1 MSKSPFRSRQVP
13 GPVRSEFAARKDG
26 SKLLQWT
33 AKRFPWIY
41 VLSCAGGC
49 SGEYD
54 ELGNDPSM
62 NGKPLSLFGN
72 NLSLAA
78 YDKNTKLS
86 LPVVTGLDV
95 SAMGSLGTT
104 RKAVVKLTCFSDEQL
119 VELQKCYFIPGMDVR
134 VQWGWSISCDGSTPP
149 PLLRS
154 KTTPT
159 HIAVCKINK
168 ERKEHNNYDGFQG
181 IVANFKYKLNKDN
194 AWDCEIEVISAA
206 DPFTESN
213 VSNTTCPCPR
223 KVEVDQ
229 GEAVKDF
236 GPVYAALSDI
246 YNEGKKA
253 VTRIKG
259 ALSKNTKDT
268 KYHVFTGYNYEGVER
283 TETGG
288 ERDGNFWDGI
298 FAGEETI
305 EYWMSFGAFVDLLNM
320 MSIPNKGGGEYP
332 LGKIDIN
339 DVLLNAP
346 KEYIMSADPR
356 VCYIPGGTLEPEQY
370 INSNILGTKA
380 PSAIVVDAGQKK
392 VRLASVMCNTI
403 FLLKHYKQTVDGDG
417 KLKTLLDNVLQE
429 INRVCGKP
437 WTLTTISTEEDCEGT
452 DKSGPTITILD
463 EKQTMKTEAPYEV
476 PSLVGDST
484 LRDFSLEMKM
494 TGAMKTQALYAG
506 NSPRSTGAAGDDS
519 TACAGAASRAFYV
532 GGTIENLAKPK
543 PATLGVDCGDCE
555 TSDNAAEEPTFKDLV
570 DKFWWEINDQAVGA
584 LQTFLDNKL
593 SEYSPEQCAG
603 VPLPF
608 DLGFTVDGIS
618 GFEFGQMVSSNRVP
632 KDIRNSFRWQV
643 TKVEHSVTANDWT
656 TTVSTVCRSNPF
668 GTQTEDGQA
677 RRT

>member
-1 MSKSPFRSRQVP
+1 MSNSPFRSKQVP

-33 AKRFPWIY
+33 AKRFPWIH
-41 VLSCAGGC
+41 VLSCASGC
-49 SGEYD
+49 DSNYSPLSSGK
-54 ELGNDPSM
+54 S
-62 NGKPLSLFGN
+62 LSLFG
-72 NLSLAA
+72 AA
-78 YDKNTKLS
+78 SSKAGYSTTTKLP
-86 LPVVTGLDV
+86 LPVVVGVDV
-95 SAMGSLGTT
+95 TAMGSLGTT

-134 VQWGWSISCDGSTPP
+134 VQWGWSVSCDGSTPP
-149 PLLRS
+149 PPLTNS
-154 KTTPT
+154 SAKT
-159 HIAVCKINK
+159 HDAVCAINK
-168 ERKEHNNYDGFQG
+168 RRKQYNNYDGFQG

-194 AWDCEIEVISAA
+194 AWDCEIEIISAA

-213 VSNTTCPCPR
+213 VSNSTCPCPR
-223 KVEVDQ
+223 KVETDQ

-288 ERDGNFWDGI
+288 ERDGSWWDGI
-298 FAGEETI
+298 FAGEETV

-346 KEYIMSADPR
+346 KKYIMSADPR
-356 VCYIPGGTLEPEQY
+356 VCYIPGGSLEPKLY
-370 INSNILGTKA
+370 TNSNILGTTA
-380 PSAIVVDAGQKK
+380 PSAIVDDK
-392 VRLASVMCNTI
+392 VQLASIMCNTI

-437 WTLTTISTEEDCEGT
+437 WTFVTISTEEECDAT
-452 DKSGPTITILD
+452 SRTGPTITILD
-463 EKQTMKTEAPYEV
+463 EKQTMKTEAPYLV
-476 PSLVGDST
+476 PSKVGEST
-484 LRDFSLEMKM
+484 LRDFSLEMKL

-506 NSPRSTGAAGDDS
+506 NSPNSIGASGDDS
-519 TACAGAASRAFYV
+519 TACAGAASRPFYV
-532 GGTIENLAKPK
+532 GSGKNLAKPEPK
-543 PATLGVDCGDCE
+543 SLKADCGDCE
-555 TSDNAAEEPTFKDLV
+555 SSDNKAEEPTFQDLV
-570 DKFWWEINDQAVGA
+570 DKFWWEVNDQAVGA
-584 LQTFLDNKL
+584 MQTFLDNEL
-593 SEYSPEQCAG
+593 SEYNPKQCAG
-603 VPLPF
+603 TPLPF
-608 DLGFTVDGIS
+608 DLGFTVDGVS
-618 GFEFGQMVSSNRVP
+618 GFEFGQMISSDRIP
-632 KDIRNSFRWQV
+632 EGIRKSFRWQV
-643 TKVEHSVTANDWT
+643 TKVEHSVTVNDWT
-656 TTVSTVCRSNPF
+656 TTISTVCRSNPF
-668 GTQTEDGQA
+668 GDQADGGQA
-677 RRT
+677 KR